1 MPARRRPMVAEA
13 VDYYFVALRWTHFF
27 AGIMWIGLL
36 YFFNFV
42 QVPLVKELDAPV
54 KAVVVPKLARRA
66 LFWFRWSALVTVLV
80 GWLYFF
86 SRWILDG
93 YPDLAASG
101 WWYYSILAGGLLGTF
116 MLLNVWGVIWRHQ
129 KKVIAAMEGAL
140 AGKPA
145 PPEMAVWGK
154 RALIASRFNTVM
166 SVPLLFFMAAASHLA
181 LF

>member
-1 MPARRRPMVAEA
+1 MAEA
-13 VDYYFVALRWTHFF
+13 VDFYYIALRMTHFL
-27 AGIMWIGLL
+27 AGITWIGLL
-36 YFFNFV
+36 YYFNLV
-42 QVPLVKELDAPV
+42 QVPSFKELDAPV
-54 KAVVVPKLARRA
+54 RQALIPKLVKRA
-66 LFWFRWSALVTVLV
+66 LFWFRWSAVVTVLA

-93 YPDLAASG
+93 YPNFAAAG

-116 MLLNVWGVIWRHQ
+116 MLMNVWGPIWENQ
-129 KKVIAAMEGAL
+129 KKVIAGTEGVL

-154 RALIASRFNTVM
+154 RALIASRFNVVM

>member
-1 MPARRRPMVAEA
+1 MATDAELA
-13 VDYYFVALRWTHFF
+13 YFVALRFVHFF

-54 KAVVVPKLARRA
+54 KQALLPKLGRRA

-93 YPDLAASG
+93 YSDLAASG

-116 MLLNVWGVIWRHQ
+116 MLLNVWGVIWRYQ
-129 KKVIAAMEGAL
+129 KKIIAGMEGAL

-145 PPEMAVWGK
+145 PQEMAVWGK